1 MIPSPIPQG
10 CNLPSKE
17 LSLEHHRASEDSLG
31 SLKMMYLLLALLLL
45 SDLSDG
51 MEIGM
56 VSDLYPLIGMVF
68 DLQQLSVKVQQMSDD
83 MISVL

>member
-1 MIPSPIPQG
+1 MLIM
-10 CNLPSKE
+10 NTFR
-17 LSLEHHRASEDSLG
+17 LSLLKFHQENPDPHLSLQVECFAF
-31 SLKMMYLLLALLLL
+31 LMLALLLL